1 MVAMVFENEHAHL
14 LHADGIFYGNQFIGM
29 IARELLDGAFLI
41 TVRLYFQAVE
51 LYLFSAERTGLFQY
65 VYPVLECLTGMTI
78 DKLNVHLETHFQAV
92 LYRLLGRSSIV
103 RAVHLL
109 QHSIVERLYAYG

>member
-1 MVAMVFENEHAHL
+1 
-14 LHADGIFYGNQFIGM
+14 M
-29 IARELLDGAFLI
+29 ITRELFDSAFLI
-41 TVRLYFQAVE
+41 TVRIYLQPIELNLFCTKGAGFFQH
-51 LYLFSAERTGLFQY
+51 

-103 RAVHLL
+103 
-109 QHSIVERLYAYG
+109 